1 MCHNLFL
8 GWSATPPLNNNSG
21 KVVTSVWHIFLE
33 RWTCFPVY
41 KIILYHVWW
50 RNNTQLLAI
59 CQLGCFQHYL
69 FQYLIKLGEILNSN
83 STLFQN
89 LTFSL
94 NFEYSAG
101 NIGNILNGTEKAY
114 PINRWKIAIDRITP
128 LFWMWARCELRWFAW
143 VMLFGLSCV
152 SCVICLDFVVVI
164 WSDCNDTVTIQKSKC
179 GWWF

>member
-1 MCHNLFL
+1 MRHP
-8 GWSATPPLNNNSG
+8 SPLNNSG

-50 RNNTQLLAI
+50 RNSTQLLAI

-114 PINRWKIAIDRITP
+114 PIRPRRWYIFWKDGMSMVFHMSTIGINGFSNGFLQWKHIWILLPAHDPLKIVAG
-128 LFWMWARCELRWFAW
+128 WHHN
-143 VMLFGLSCV
+143 
-152 SCVICLDFVVVI
+152 IC
-164 WSDCNDTVTIQKSKC
+164 
-179 GWWF
+179 